1 MAQQQKSMRSSG
13 ALWRKL
19 HTGPR
24 ALMDCRCASLV
35 RVPTSNRTQI
45 TTKNVTLEPK
55 ILESASYHRI
65 PVLHKRNSIALKN
78 ESAIIKRCLAH
89 RFTLVFQLTK
99 RHAPLFLV
107 NRRCHLS
114 LLQQRF
120 QRGHH
125 PHPRRARSC
134 KSKGT
139 FFTGRRAK

>member
-1 MAQQQKSMRSSG
+1 MRSSG
-13 ALWRKL
+13 ALWRIL

-45 TTKNVTLEPK
+45 KTKKVPLEVK
-55 ILESASYHRI
+55 ILESASYHQI
-65 PVLHKRNSIALKN
+65 PVLHKHNSIALKN

-89 RFTLVFQLTK
+89 PFSLVFQLTK
-99 RHAPLFLV
+99 RRAPLFLV
-107 NRRCHLS
+107 NQRCHLS
-114 LLQQRF
+114 LLQ

-139 FFTGRRAK
+139 IFTGRRAK

>member
-1 MAQQQKSMRSSG
+1 MAQKQKSMRSSG
-13 ALWRKL
+13 ALWRIL

-24 ALMDCRCASLV
+24 ALLDCRCASRV
-35 RVPTSNRTQI
+35 RLPTSNRTQVK
-45 TTKNVTLEPK
+45 TKVK

-89 RFTLVFQLTK
+89 PFTLVFQLTK
-99 RHAPLFLV
+99 RRGPLFLV

-134 KSKGT
+134 KSEGT
-139 FFTGRRAK
+139 IFTGRRAK